1 MSYVDTAAAAA
12 YPVLKQ
18 TLIDWRAKGTGPT
31 FIKVGASVRYD
42 TADLDAW
49 MTEHKVGE
57 SK

>member
-12 YPVLKQ
+12 YLGFSKQ

-31 FIKVGASVRYD
+31 FIISVRYD